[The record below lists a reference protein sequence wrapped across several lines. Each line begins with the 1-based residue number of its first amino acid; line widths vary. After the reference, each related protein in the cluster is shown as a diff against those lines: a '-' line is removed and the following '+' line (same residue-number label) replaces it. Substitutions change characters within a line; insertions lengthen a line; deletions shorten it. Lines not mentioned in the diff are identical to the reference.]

1 LRAAND
7 QAAKAKPAITY
18 AINRAQLI
26 QANCFDWLRARDAR
40 SIHAIV
46 TDPPYGLVE
55 YSHVEQTK
63 LRDGCGGVWR
73 IPPSFDGHQRA
84 PLPRFTEL
92 DEEDLQVMH
101 DFFFE
106 FGQLALRVTVGREC
120 NPLLAH
126 VVAAAMG
133 AAGLELRGYIIRLVM
148 TMRGGDRPK
157 NAHKEFREVSAPWI
171 TSIATPSSILG
182 PISSTR
188 PPDMIRISK
197 SMN

>member
-92 DEEDLQVMH
+92 DEGDLQVMH

-106 FGQLALRVTVGREC
+106 FGQLALRVTV
-120 NPLLAH
+120 P
-126 VVAAAMG
+126 G
-133 AAGLELRGYIIRLVM
+133 A
-148 TMRGGDRPK
+148 
-157 NAHKEFREVSAPWI
+157 N
-171 TSIATPSSILG
+171 ATPCSLMSSPVRWARPG
-182 PISSTR
+182 SNCAVTSSAW
-188 PPDMIRISK
+188 
-197 SMN
+197 